1 MSEVHPYPE
10 WKSAVEKFLRQG
22 FSDGEILTHDWLFAA
37 LLLKKPDNETPYR
50 DAKRIEILFLQR
62 FQKFQR
68 HLLEEHQIDLV
79 SVTGVGYRITPP
91 QEQTESATDQM
102 MKDLRKAIRK
112 GTMRVANVDHS
123 KLSAEERKENI
134 DALAKISR
142 LRSNMRGRRQLPKPD
157 QE

>member
-37 LLLKKPDNETPYR
+37 LLLRKPDNETPYQ
-50 DAKRIEILFLQR
+50 DAKRTEILFLQR

-91 QEQTESATDQM
+91 QEQTECQFFLNGPVNLLSMLM
-102 MKDLRKAIRK
+102 MTLRQ
-112 GTMRVANVDHS
+112 
-123 KLSAEERKENI
+123 
-134 DALAKISR
+134 
-142 LRSNMRGRRQLPKPD
+142 RRTL
-157 QE
+157 